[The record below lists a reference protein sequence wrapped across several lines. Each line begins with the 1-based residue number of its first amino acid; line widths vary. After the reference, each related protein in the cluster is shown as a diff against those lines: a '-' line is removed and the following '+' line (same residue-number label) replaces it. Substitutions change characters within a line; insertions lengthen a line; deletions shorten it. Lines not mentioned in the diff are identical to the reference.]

1 MAFALLV
8 NISIPSA
15 DIYNYSHYVG
25 EKRDKYLVEWIYSK
39 LTVTNRYEQNSN
51 PNIEITQVY

>member
-25 EKRDKYLVEWIYSK
+25 EKRLVEWIYSK